1 MLANYDNVIH
11 YNSLQIINSYR
22 FVYSSENEFSMAKEI
37 VNEEP
42 EIGNPFRSRIGV
54 HKS

>member
-1 MLANYDNVIH
+1 MPANYDNVLH

-22 FVYSSENEFSMAKEI
+22 FVYSRENEFSVAKEI

-42 EIGNPFRSRIGV
+42 EIGNPLRSRIGV
-54 HKS
+54 NKF